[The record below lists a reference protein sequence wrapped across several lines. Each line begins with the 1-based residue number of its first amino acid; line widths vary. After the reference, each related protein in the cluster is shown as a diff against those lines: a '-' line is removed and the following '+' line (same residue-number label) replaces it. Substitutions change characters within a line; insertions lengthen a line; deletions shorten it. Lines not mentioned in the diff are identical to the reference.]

1 MLGWDD
7 SYSIA
12 LELIKRFPGINLE
25 NVSLD
30 MIFKWSVNLP
40 EFDDDPTMEN
50 DDILLAILQEWYE
63 EVDPI

>member
-12 LELIKRFPGINLE
+12 LELIKRFPDINLE

>member
-12 LELIKRFPGINLE
+12 LELIKRFPDINLE
-25 NVSLD
+25 DVSLD

-40 EFDDDPTMEN
+40 EFGDDPTMEN
-50 DDILLAILQEWYE
+50 DEILLAILQEWYE